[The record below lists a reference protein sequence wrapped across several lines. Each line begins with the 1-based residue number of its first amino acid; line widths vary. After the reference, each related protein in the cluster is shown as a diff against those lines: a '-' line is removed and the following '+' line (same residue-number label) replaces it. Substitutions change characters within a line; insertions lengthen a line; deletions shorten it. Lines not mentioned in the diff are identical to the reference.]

1 MKVLTVL
8 FIKGRDSEGQ
18 QGRGETLRAAE
29 IHRRLSVVDIY
40 FRHNT
45 YNDLSLTFSPII
57 NIIPVLLPHSSI
69 LNKLVL
75 DFLDV

>member
-18 QGRGETLRAAE
+18 QGRGETLRAAGN
-29 IHRRLSVVDIY
+29 HVQLSVVDIY
-40 FRHNT
+40 FGHNT
-45 YNDLSLTFSPII
+45 YSDLSLTFSPII
-57 NIIPVLLPHSSI
+57 NIMPALLPHSSI

-75 DFLDV
+75 DFLGV